1 MNTLQVVPVNFAAQV
16 WPGVEPLLAETQKFN
31 EAGDYNLDQI
41 KMYVTTGQWVLVVVT
56 EDQEIK
62 GAAVISFMNY
72 PNSRIAFVTCA
83 AGKDIYNRET
93 IDELYRI
100 VVGMGATKMQAVGR
114 PSIVRLLGRSG
125 FEPVTTVMELKR

>member
-1 MNTLQVVPVNFAAQV
+1 MNRLQVIPVQYVAQV
-16 WPGVEPLLAETQKFN
+16 WPSVEPILVRAEKFN
-31 EAGDYNLDQI
+31 ETEDYNLDHI
-41 KMYVTTGQWVLVVVT
+41 KMYVTTGQWVLVVAM
-56 EDQEIK
+56 EEQDIK

-83 AGKDIYNRET
+83 AGKDIYDRET

-100 VVGMGATKMQAVGR
+100 VVGMGATKMLAVGR

>member
-1 MNTLQVVPVNFAAQV
+1 MNTLKVIPVQYAAQV
-16 WPGVEPLLAETQKFN
+16 WPSVEPMLARTEKFN
-31 EAGDYNLDQI
+31 ETGDYNLDQI
-41 KMYVTTGQWVLVVVT
+41 KMYVTTGQWVLVVAMD
-56 EDQEIK
+56 EQEVK

-93 IDELYRI
+93 IDDLYRI
-100 VVGMGATKMQAVGR
+100 VVDMGATKMQAVGR
-114 PSIVRLLGRSG
+114 PSIVRLLGQSG